1 MGVGRNSGDAEG
13 LSTWD
18 NSPSPPGYPQQ
29 PNAETSKVSPELLQ

>member
-18 NSPSPPGYPQQ
+18 DSPPGYPQQ
-29 PNAETSKVSPELLQ
+29 SDAETSKVSPEKLQ